1 MKFSIFE
8 RYDFLLLIPVILLT
22 CIGIFF
28 IYSSGIN
35 SSGVCVSNEYI
46 KQIVFAS
53 IGLILMLIVPFFDY
67 KQVKRFSRYFYY
79 ALLLSLLYV
88 MFFGHYVNGARS
100 WVGVGSIGIQPSEFG
115 KIFFMLYLASFLE
128 KSDKMPELKR
138 FIFAGLILAIP
149 VGMILL
155 QPDMGTASVYFPIF
169 LIMCFLAGIPLRYL
183 AMTVSFL
190 CLTLLFTVLP
200 IIQTDFM
207 KNPVPFLMIF
217 TNTKMRLVLIFSFL
231 IICILGI
238 LGSNFFKNKYYYWI
252 AYVSAIFAFSLIASI
267 AGGKFLKDSQIKRL
281 IVFINPQIDPLGA
294 GWNIIQSKIAIG
306 SGNFFGQ
313 GFLKGTQS
321 HLRFL
326 PQQSTDFIFSILS
339 EEMGF
344 LGSLIVAGLY
354 FIILIRCLFILKNT
368 TDVYGYYIAAGIMF
382 MFFYHFVVNV
392 GMVMGIMPI
401 TGIPLLFLSY
411 GGSSLWTS
419 MICIG
424 LLMNINYRRL
434 DFTHL

>member
-1 MKFSIFE
+1 M
-8 RYDFLLLIPVILLT
+8 R
-22 CIGIFF
+22 
-28 IYSSGIN
+28 
-35 SSGVCVSNEYI
+35 
-46 KQIVFAS
+46 
-53 IGLILMLIVPFFDY
+53 
-67 KQVKRFSRYFYY
+67 
-79 ALLLSLLYV
+79 
-88 MFFGHYVNGARS
+88 
-100 WVGVGSIGIQPSEFG
+100 
-115 KIFFMLYLASFLE
+115 
-128 KSDKMPELKR
+128 SDKMPELKR

-267 AGGKFLKDSQIKRL
+267 AGGKFLKDYQIKRL